1 MLQGK
6 INCHFSKNS
15 VNKLLI
21 GGGHLDQLNR
31 DLILFIV
38 SKRRMG

>member
-21 GGGHLDQLNR
+21 GGGSLSENQKNALRLEKNPH
-31 DLILFIV
+31 F
-38 SKRRMG
+38 